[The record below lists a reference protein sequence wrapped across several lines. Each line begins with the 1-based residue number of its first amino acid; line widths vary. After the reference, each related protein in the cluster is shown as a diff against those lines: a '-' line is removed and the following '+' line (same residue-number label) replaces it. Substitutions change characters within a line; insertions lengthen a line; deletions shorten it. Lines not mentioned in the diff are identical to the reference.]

1 MAILKGL
8 FDIEVDLKK
17 RAKIVEK
24 REAAW
29 KDQHA
34 YIIKKWLNQA
44 VFATPI
50 PPQIDRPKI
59 RIFGI
64 CKQRNFVA

>member
-8 FDIEVDLKK
+8 FDIGDDLGESTKNLGD
-17 RAKIVEK
+17 
-24 REAAW
+24 AW
-29 KDQHA
+29 MEQHI
-34 YIIKKWLNQA
+34 YIIKKWLYKA

-50 PPQIDRPKI
+50 PPQIDQPKI

-64 CKQRNFVA
+64 CKPKNFGL